1 MHRQHIIKKEVE
13 KELFMSWTEKKT
25 KIKKYVPP
33 IGKRLV
39 KTGIAVF
46 LCFCVNILRADADVV
61 FYSHIAAIYCMQDS
75 VTETKKNA
83 VNRAVATTVGAL
95 YGLVTL
101 LLFPSLAIDTIPERL
116 THGGVISAIVILV
129 IYTTV
134 IIKQRDTAYFAN
146 VVYLSIVINNIT
158 NNPFFFAWNRFLD
171 TMIGILIALLV
182 NSFRLPRER
191 NRNILFVADL
201 DTALLDK
208 EQKLSGFSR
217 VELNR
222 MIARGAKFTV
232 STTHTP
238 GGLADLLKD
247 LRLNSPVIVL
257 DGAALYNIQEK
268 MYVRSYIISH
278 NKTKEIMEFLHA
290 NGMNWFSVVI
300 IDDML
305 VIYYQQTENVAYNQL
320 VKELR
325 ISPHHNYV
333 LRELPEGE
341 DVVCLRVVDKTER
354 IEALYQELKKRGELQ
369 LLKVLKYEA
378 ENHPCY
384 TFLEIYN
391 HNATRKNMLNYLSHM
406 QNADE
411 VVTFGPAEGN
421 YTYTIASE
429 DSNRMVRLIR
439 KQFEPLKGFGK
450 KKT

>member
-1 MHRQHIIKKEVE
+1 
-13 KELFMSWTEKKT
+13 MSRMGRKTE
-25 KIKKYVPP
+25 IKKYIPS
-33 IGKRLV
+33 IGMRLI

-46 LCFCVNILRADADVV
+46 LCFCVNMLRGDADVV

-83 VNRAVATTVGAL
+83 INRAVATTVGAL

-101 LLFPSLAIDTIPERL
+101 LLFPTLSIDTISERL
-116 THGGVISAIVILV
+116 MHGVVISVMVIFV
-129 IYTTV
+129 VYTTV
-134 IIKQRDTAYFAN
+134 LIKQRDTAYFAN

-158 NNPFFFAWNRFLD
+158 NNPFPFALNRFLD

-191 NRNILFVADL
+191 NENILFVADL
-201 DTALLDK
+201 DTALLDH

-222 MIARGAKFTV
+222 MVARGAKFTV

-278 NKTKEIMEFLHA
+278 NKTKEIMELLHA
-290 NGMNWFSVVI
+290 NEMNWFSVVI

-305 VIYYQQTENVAYNQL
+305 VIYYQQTDNAAYNQL

-341 DVVCLRVVDKTER
+341 DVVCLRVVDRTER
-354 IEALYQELKKRGELQ
+354 IEALYQELEKRGELQ

-378 ENHPCY
+378 ENHSGY
-384 TFLEIYN
+384 TFLDIYN
-391 HNATRKNMLNYLSHM
+391 HNATRENMLSHLSHM
-406 QNADE
+406 QEVDE
-411 VVTFGPAEGN
+411 VITFGSAEGN
-421 YTYTIASE
+421 YTYIIAP
-429 DSNRMVRLIR
+429 DDNNRMVRLIR
-439 KQFEPLKGFGK
+439 KQFEPLKGFRRRN
-450 KKT
+450 

>member
-1 MHRQHIIKKEVE
+1 MNW
-13 KELFMSWTEKKT
+13 MEKKN

-33 IGKRLV
+33 IGKRII

-46 LCFCVNILRADADVV
+46 LCFCVNMLRGDADVV

-83 VNRAVATTVGAL
+83 VNRAVATTVGAI

-101 LLFPSLAIDTIPERL
+101 LLFPSLAVETMPERL
-116 THGGVISAIVILV
+116 THGVVISAIVILV

-158 NNPFFFAWNRFLD
+158 NNPFPFALNRFLD

-191 NRNILFVADL
+191 NENILFVADL
-201 DTALLDK
+201 DTALLDH

-222 MIARGAKFTV
+222 MVARGAKFTV

-305 VIYYQQTENVAYNQL
+305 VIYYQQTDNAAYNQL

-354 IEALYQELKKRGELQ
+354 IEALYQEMEKRGDLQ
-369 LLKVLKYEA
+369 ALKVLKYEA
-378 ENHPCY
+378 ENHPDY
-384 TFLEIYN
+384 TFLDIYN

-406 QNADE
+406 QDADE
-411 VVTFGPAEGN
+411 VVTFGPEEGD
-421 YTYTIASE
+421 YTHIIAPD

-439 KQFEPLKGFGK
+439 KQFEPLKSFRK
-450 KKT
+450 RHHKTGPIE